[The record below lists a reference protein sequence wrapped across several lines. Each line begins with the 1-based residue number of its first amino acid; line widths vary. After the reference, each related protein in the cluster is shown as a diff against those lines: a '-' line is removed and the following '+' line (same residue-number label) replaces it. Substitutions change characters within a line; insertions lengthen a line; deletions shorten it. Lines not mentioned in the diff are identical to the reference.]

1 MLTAPSVEIDS
12 CDYLFLREITE
23 LEKGEL
29 RLAVFEGRAIAES
42 VVSNIGGTQI
52 TDLHPVRP
60 TGKLFEIIWKTY
72 ITYSVRNESYF
83 AVSKDEEIVVGKK
96 FRIYSN
102 SNFLDFVSRG
112 TFATTEY
119 PGPFQH
125 YGVLCENHIIDV
137 VSIDAP
143 QIQRL

>member
-42 VVSNIGGTQI
+42 VVVNIGGTQI

-60 TGKLFEIIWKTY
+60 TGKLFEITWRTY
-72 ITYSVRNESYF
+72 ITYSVRNESYC
-83 AVSKDEEIVVGKK
+83 AVSKDEEIAVGKK
-96 FRIYSN
+96 FRIYSK
-102 SNFLDFVSRG
+102 SHFLDFVSRG
-112 TFATTEY
+112 TFATAEY
-119 PGPFQH
+119 PGSFQH
-125 YGVLCENHIIDV
+125 YSVLCENHVIDV
-137 VSIDAP
+137 VSTDSP
-143 QIQRL
+143 